1 MRISV
6 ILGRLKIE
14 DIPFLKPLQISPH
27 QKSLFHTVQYFLQ
40 AADEIPFCK
49 DGRIYPNLCKNSPLW
64 KCLNTHNKSPVPA
77 QWFVLGISFLE
88 IFYTVGILSKNFYNA
103 GRWKF
108 LIAIDWV
115 LYLNLE
121 LAFFEVFLIDWTFIL
136 HTHYLKKK
144 IKQQNYY
151 NFSFSLF
158 CCQFTYLLLC
168 LCISVSLLRWHT
180 DICTCMLIYIMLSH
194 THFFEC
200 SLYLDIRGPKVY
212 RICAECV
219 TVLLTHGPAPTWEP
233 SKILLQ
239 NGHDFYSCFLI
250 GSSLI

>member
-14 DIPFLKPLQISPH
+14 DVPFLKPLQISPH

-77 QWFVLGISFLE
+77 QWFVLGISFFE

-144 IKQQNYY
+144 SNNKTTKIFPSHYSAVSSHIY
-151 NFSFSLF
+151 FYVCVFLF
-158 CCQFTYLLLC
+158 LFLGDMQTY
-168 LCISVSLLRWHT
+168 
-180 DICTCMLIYIMLSH
+180 
-194 THFFEC
+194 THAHA
-200 SLYLDIRGPKVY
+200 R
-212 RICAECV
+212 
-219 TVLLTHGPAPTWEP
+219 
-233 SKILLQ
+233 
-239 NGHDFYSCFLI
+239 
-250 GSSLI
+250 